1 MAKIDIDK
9 LKQILHRNESDVR
22 KINDILNEINVE
34 LQIEKEE
41 RDARPPMV
49 KKQFITLIADSE
61 GILKGRDLATWVLQ
75 IPEED
80 NPHRI
85 LEKIQQSAHDY
96 NSSPKGRRLP
106 VRSVG
111 ETLEIVSAKI
121 FKENQVWVK
130 TKIPVLAVSCDNQLP
145 KA

>member
-9 LKQILHRNESDVR
+9 LKQILHRNESDVQ
-22 KINDILNEINVE
+22 KINDILNEINLE

-49 KKQFITLIADSE
+49 KKQYITLIADSE
-61 GILKGRDLATWVLQ
+61 GILKDRDLATWVLQ

-80 NPHRI
+80 NPHLI
-85 LEKIQQSAHDY
+85 LEKIHASAYDY

-111 ETLEIVSAKI
+111 ETLEIVTAKT
-121 FKENQVWVK
+121 FKENHVWVK
-130 TKIPVLAVSCDNQLP
+130 TKIPVLAISCDNQLP
-145 KA
+145 KT

>member
-9 LKQILHRNESDVR
+9 LKQILHRNESDVQ
-22 KINDILNEINVE
+22 KINDILNEINLE

-41 RDARPPMV
+41 RDARPPLV
-49 KKQFITLIADSE
+49 KKQYITLIADSQ
-61 GILKGRDLATWVLQ
+61 GVLKDADLATWVLQ

-85 LEKIQQSAHDY
+85 IEKIHASANTY
-96 NSSPKGRRLP
+96 NTSPKGRRLP

-121 FKENQVWVK
+121 FKENHVWVK
-130 TKIPVLAVSCDNQLP
+130 TKIPVLAVSCDNQFP
-145 KA
+145 KN

>member
-9 LKQILHRNESDVR
+9 LKQILHRNESDIQ
-22 KINDILNEINVE
+22 KITDILNEINLE

-41 RDARPPMV
+41 RDARPPLV
-49 KKQFITLIADSE
+49 KKQYITLIADSE
-61 GILKGRDLATWVLQ
+61 GILQGRDLATWVLQ

-85 LEKIQQSAHDY
+85 LEKIHQSAHNY

-106 VRSVG
+106 VRSLG
-111 ETLEIVSAKI
+111 ETLEVVSAKI

-130 TKIPVLAVSCDNQLP
+130 TKIPVLAISCNNQLP

>member
-9 LKQILHRNESDVR
+9 LKQILHRNESDIQ
-22 KINDILNEINVE
+22 KITDILNEINLE

-41 RDARPPMV
+41 RDARPPLV
-49 KKQFITLIADSE
+49 KKQYITLIADSE
-61 GILKGRDLATWVLQ
+61 GILQDRDLATWVLQ

-85 LEKIQQSAHDY
+85 LEKIHQSAHNY

-106 VRSVG
+106 VRSLG
-111 ETLEIVSAKI
+111 ETLEVVSAKI

-130 TKIPVLAVSCDNQLP
+130 TKIPVLAISCNNQLP